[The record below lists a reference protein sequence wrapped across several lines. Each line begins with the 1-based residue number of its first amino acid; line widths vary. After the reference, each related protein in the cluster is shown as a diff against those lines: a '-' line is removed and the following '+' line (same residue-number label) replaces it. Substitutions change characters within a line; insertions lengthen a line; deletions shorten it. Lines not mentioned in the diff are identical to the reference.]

1 MPRLQQ
7 WVEQG
12 WTAEA
17 GLAFF
22 DSLAAVRPEDMIGEW
37 RGTELPSGH
46 PLDGLLVAYGWYGKR
61 FTDHDRVDPLLFEG
75 AGAVRAVDPARLPL
89 GLALALPH
97 IVRTSAARTIFRL
110 LLPAL
115 ATDRPGARLRSM
127 EHRGVIT
134 AAMIYDAQPI
144 IDHFRRVDED
154 RLLGLM
160 DLRPTPA
167 PFFFLLTRTTASG
180 RSAAS

>member
-7 WVEQG
+7 WAEQG

-22 DSLAAVRPEDMIGEW
+22 DSLPAVRPDDMTGEW

-46 PLDGLLVAYGWYGKR
+46 PLDGLLAAYGWYGKR
-61 FTDHDRVDPLLFEG
+61 FSDKDRVDPLRFMD
-75 AGAVRAVDPARLPL
+75 AGEVRAVDPARLPL
-89 GLALALPH
+89 GLALALPR
-97 IVRTSAARTIFRL
+97 IARASAARGLFRL
-110 LLPAL
+110 LLPVL

-127 EHRGVIT
+127 EHRGLIS

>member
-7 WVEQG
+7 WAEQG

-22 DSLAAVRPEDMIGEW
+22 DSLPGVRPEDMTGEW

-46 PLDGLLVAYGWYGKR
+46 PLDGLLASYGWHGKR
-61 FTDHDRVDPLLFEG
+61 FTDRDTVDPLLFMD

-89 GLALALPH
+89 GLALALPR
-97 IVRTSAARTIFRL
+97 IARTSAARGLFRL
-110 LLPAL
+110 LLPVL
-115 ATDRPGARLRSM
+115 ATGRPCARLRSM
-127 EHRGVIT
+127 EHRGLIS

-144 IDHFRRVDED
+144 IDHFRRVDDD
-154 RLLGLM
+154 RVLGLM
-160 DLRPTPA
+160 DLRLTPE
-167 PFFFLLTRTTASG
+167 PFFFLLTRTTTSG
-180 RSAAS
+180 KSAAS

>member
-7 WVEQG
+7 WAEQG

-22 DSLAAVRPEDMIGEW
+22 DSLPAVRPDDMTGEW

-46 PLDGLLVAYGWYGKR
+46 PLDGLLAAYGWYGKR
-61 FTDHDRVDPLLFEG
+61 FSDKDRVDPLLFMD
-75 AGAVRAVDPARLPL
+75 AGQVRAVDPARLPL
-89 GLALALPH
+89 GLALALPR
-97 IVRTSAARTIFRL
+97 IARASAARGLFRL
-110 LLPAL
+110 LLPVL

-127 EHRGVIT
+127 EHRGLIS

>member
-7 WVEQG
+7 WAEQG
-12 WTAEA
+12 WTAKA

-22 DSLAAVRPEDMIGEW
+22 DSLAAIRPEDMSGEW

-46 PLDGLLVAYGWYGKR
+46 PLDGLLSTYGWYGKR
-61 FTDHDRVDPLLFEG
+61 FNDNDRVDPLLFED

-89 GLALALPH
+89 GLALALPR
-97 IVRTSAARTIFRL
+97 IARTSAAQGLFRL
-110 LLPAL
+110 LLPVL

-127 EHRGVIT
+127 EHRGLIS

-144 IDHFRRVDED
+144 IDNFRRVDEE

-160 DLRPTPA
+160 DLRLTPE
-167 PFFFLLTRTTASG
+167 PFFFLLTRATASG

>member
-22 DSLAAVRPEDMIGEW
+22 DSLAAVRPDDMTGQW
-37 RGTELPSGH
+37 GGAELPSGH
-46 PLDGLLVAYGWYGKR
+46 PLDGLLAGYGWYGKR
-61 FTDHDRVDPLLFEG
+61 FTDRERVDPLLFMDS
-75 AGAVRAVDPARLPL
+75 GAVRAVNPARLPL
-89 GLALALPH
+89 GLALALPR
-97 IVRTSAARTIFRL
+97 IARTSAAQGLFRL

-160 DLRPTPA
+160 DLRLTPA

-180 RSAAS
+180 RSTAS